1 MQEYFAKDLI
11 AKAVKKEEEADKL
24 YTDAAAKAQH
34 AEVKKLFVELAEQ
47 EREHKKILLDMDM
60 VQLEKSTPQKISD
73 PKLTQIAEPTS
84 LSDEFTLQE
93 AILFAIKREDEAH
106 TFYKEFAALAEDQ
119 KLKNVFEN
127 LAAMEM
133 GHKTSLESM
142 YEQNIYNEN

>member
-1 MQEYFAKDLI
+1 MEEYFAKDLI
-11 AKAVKKEEEADKL
+11 AKAVKKEEEAGKL
-24 YTDAAAKAQH
+24 YTEAAAKAQH
-34 AEVKKLFVELAEQ
+34 AEVKKLFTELAEQ
-47 EREHKKILLDMDM
+47 EREHKKILLEMDMDK
-60 VQLEKSTPQKISD
+60 LEKSTPNKISD
-73 PKLTQIAEPTS
+73 PRLTQIVEPTS

-93 AILFAIKREDEAH
+93 AILFAIKREDEAYN
-106 TFYKEFAALAEDQ
+106 FYKEFAALAEDE